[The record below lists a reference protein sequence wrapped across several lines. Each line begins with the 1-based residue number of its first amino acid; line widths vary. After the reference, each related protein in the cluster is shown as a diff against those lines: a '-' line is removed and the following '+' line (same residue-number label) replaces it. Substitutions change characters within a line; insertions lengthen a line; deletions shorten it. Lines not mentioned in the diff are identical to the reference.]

1 MYGIYYFLKW
11 LLLSFFFISFVSI
24 VVLNYYENIKIYI
37 IMIKYYK
44 IGIIKI
50 NGIDEDVIYEKI

>member
-1 MYGIYYFLKW
+1 MIIIK
-11 LLLSFFFISFVSI
+11 FFFISFVSI